1 MTDAGLQ
8 LVYCHFTNLGDC
20 GPGPWTMVMKLDG
33 NKVAR

>member
-20 GPGPWTMVMKLDG
+20 GPDPWTMVMKLDG